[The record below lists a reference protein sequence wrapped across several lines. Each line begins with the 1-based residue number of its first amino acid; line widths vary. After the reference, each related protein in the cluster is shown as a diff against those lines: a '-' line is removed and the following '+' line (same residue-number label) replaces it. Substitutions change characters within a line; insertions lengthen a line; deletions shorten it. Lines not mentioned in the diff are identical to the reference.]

1 MNCIINHLFALF
13 KKYSW
18 IWAHDSV
25 DLTRRDQAV
34 LSKCAVLKILLKG
47 IFGLNA
53 KSILSKR
60 LSRFKKLTQGFHQ
73 SHSFVLC
80 TIQNK
85 HC

>member
-25 DLTRRDQAV
+25 DITRGGQSV
-34 LSKCAVLKILLKG
+34 LSKYTVLKILLKG

-53 KSILSKR
+53 KSILSK
-60 LSRFKKLTQGFHQ
+60 
-73 SHSFVLC
+73 
-80 TIQNK
+80 
-85 HC
+85 